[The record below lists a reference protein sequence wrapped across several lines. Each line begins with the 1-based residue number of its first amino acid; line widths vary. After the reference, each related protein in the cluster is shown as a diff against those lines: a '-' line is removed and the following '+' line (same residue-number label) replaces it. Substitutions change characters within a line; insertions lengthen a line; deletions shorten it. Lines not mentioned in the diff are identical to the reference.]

1 MQYTVRAFVEGGRDA
16 PLDDICRAFCSME
29 RTAYNLLRAGMD
41 AGAIKAILRDRYL

>member
-1 MQYTVRAFVEGGRDA
+1 MQYTVRAFVEGRDA
-16 PLDDICRAFCSME
+16 PLDDICRTFCSME